1 MLNFHHISMRN
12 FLTVGNAPQAVD
24 LDKHGLTLVL
34 GENLDAGGV
43 NSRNGVGKT
52 TILQAISFA
61 LFGNPL
67 SNVKRDNL
75 VNSVNG
81 KNMSVTIEFTAHG
94 NSYKIERGRKPAFLR
109 YHVNDGL
116 VNDEGTDESQG
127 DSRNTQ
133 IEIEK
138 VLGFSHEM
146 FRHIIALNTYTD
158 PFLKLKPGDQRVL
171 IEELLGISAISTR
184 SDILKELV
192 KSTKDSIKEEEFR
205 IKAVQESNA
214 KIQHAID
221 ELKMRFNT
229 WNTERDSRLNEARE
243 SFLGLSE
250 VDIDQELKA
259 HADLA
264 DFRELRTQIS
274 QLRMSVRRK
283 EQDIATKTHLFTQV
297 VEQLASVMDHKCH
310 TCGTEIHDEKH
321 QQLLSDLT
329 RRSEKLEEE
338 ILDLNMSV
346 EESRTQLGE
355 FVAALESIGD
365 EPSTLYDNVEDARQ
379 HKNTLEQLAE
389 TIVREEQAENP
400 YQYQIEHLSQSGIQ
414 EVSMEDLN
422 EMENLL
428 KHQDFLLKLLTSKD
442 SFIRKKI
449 IDQNINHLNHRLNFY
464 LEKLNLPHE
473 VTFKSD
479 LSVEINLLGRDF
491 DFEQL
496 SRGEMNRVILS
507 TSWAFRDVWE
517 SLNYPVNLMF
527 VDEMLDSGI
536 DAQGSE
542 AALEI
547 LKRIARER
555 NKNIFLISHKEE
567 LLSRVV
573 KILYVKK
580 ENNFTRFEAPD
591 EAIEAS

>member
-1 MLNFHHISMRN
+1 MRN
-12 FLTVGNAPQAVD
+12 FLTVGNGPQAVD
-24 LDKHGLTLVL
+24 LDKDGLTLVL

-52 TILQAISFA
+52 TILQAISFG
-61 LFGNPL
+61 LFGQPL
-67 SNVKRDNL
+67 SNVKKDNL
-75 VNSVNG
+75 VNSINA
-81 KNMSVTIEFTAHG
+81 KNMTVSIEFTRDG
-94 NSYKIERGRKPAFLR
+94 NTYKIERGRKPAFLR

-214 KIQHAID
+214 TIQNAIND
-221 ELKMRFNT
+221 LKLKHKTWDVDRNT
-229 WNTERDSRLNEARE
+229 RLQSALE
-243 SFLGLSE
+243 SFQGLSE
-250 VDIDQELKA
+250 VDIDAELKA
-259 HADLA
+259 HVDLQ
-264 DFRELRTQIS
+264 DFKELRSQIS
-274 QLRMSVRRK
+274 QMRMDVRRK
-283 EQDIATKTHLFTQV
+283 DSDIATKTALFEQV
-297 VEQLASVMDHKCH
+297 VNQLASVIEHKCH
-310 TCGTEIHDEKH
+310 TCGTELHDEKH
-321 QQLLSDLT
+321 TQLLNDLT

-338 ILDLNMSV
+338 ILDLNMTV
-346 EESRTQLGE
+346 EDIK
-355 FVAALESIGD
+355 AALKELTDALQSIGD
-365 EPSTLYDNVEDARQ
+365 EPQVLYDNMDDARQ
-379 HKNTLEQLAE
+379 HKNTLEQLAD
-389 TIVREEQAENP
+389 TIAREEQSENP
-400 YQYQIEHLSQSGIQ
+400 FQYQIDHLSQSGIQ
-414 EVSMEDLN
+414 EVSYDNLN
-422 EMENLL
+422 EMQTLL

-517 SLNYPVNLMF
+517 SLNFPVNLMF

-547 LKRIARER
+547 LKRTARDR

-567 LLSRVV
+567 LLSRVA

-591 EAIEAS
+591 SATE

>member
-1 MLNFHHISMRN
+1 MLNFSHVSMRN
-12 FLTVGNAPQAVD
+12 FLTVGNGPQAVD
-24 LDKHGLTLVL
+24 LDKDGLTLVL

-52 TILQAISFA
+52 TILQAISFG
-61 LFGNPL
+61 LFGQPL
-67 SNVKRDNL
+67 SNVKKDNL
-75 VNSVNG
+75 VNSINA
-81 KNMSVTIEFTAHG
+81 KNMTVSIEFTRDG
-94 NSYKIERGRKPAFLR
+94 NTYKIERGRKPAFLR

-214 KIQHAID
+214 TIQNAIND
-221 ELKMRFNT
+221 LKLKHKTWDVDRNT
-229 WNTERDSRLNEARE
+229 RLQSALE
-243 SFLGLSE
+243 SFQGLSE
-250 VDIDQELKA
+250 VDIDAELKA
-259 HADLA
+259 HVDLQ
-264 DFRELRTQIS
+264 DFKELRSQIS
-274 QLRMSVRRK
+274 QMRMDVRRK
-283 EQDIATKTHLFTQV
+283 DSDIATKTALFEQV
-297 VEQLASVMDHKCH
+297 VNQLASVIEHKCH
-310 TCGTEIHDEKH
+310 TCGTELHDEKH
-321 QQLLSDLT
+321 TQLLNDLT

-338 ILDLNMSV
+338 ILDLNMTV
-346 EESRTQLGE
+346 EDIK
-355 FVAALESIGD
+355 AALKELTDALQSIGD
-365 EPSTLYDNVEDARQ
+365 EPQVLYDNMDDARQ
-379 HKNTLEQLAE
+379 HKNTLEQLAD
-389 TIVREEQAENP
+389 TIAREEQSENP
-400 YQYQIEHLSQSGIQ
+400 FQYQIDHLSQSGIQ
-414 EVSMEDLN
+414 EVSYDNLN
-422 EMENLL
+422 EMQTLL

-517 SLNYPVNLMF
+517 SLNFPVNLMF

-547 LKRIARER
+547 LKRTARDR

-567 LLSRVV
+567 LLSRVA

-591 EAIEAS
+591 SATE